1 MLERRVK
8 VEDFDK
14 LKAQKDAIVERN
26 LRDNIQKLL
35 TNDEDWWLIERK
47 PWSNEPDGNLFF
59 TGNSWSNSALKAA
72 RFKTKGDAQNV
83 IDNMID
89 GITLKVLDKI
99 EKIVQEASHFVEIE
113 RKLAEIRKELE
124 GK

>member
-1 MLERRVK
+1 M
-8 VEDFDK
+8 EDFDK

-89 GITLKVLDKI
+89 GIT
-99 EKIVQEASHFVEIE
+99 SHNTVKTMRGYAFTTLHLWTSLPNVDGIM
-113 RKLAEIRKELE
+113 KLLE